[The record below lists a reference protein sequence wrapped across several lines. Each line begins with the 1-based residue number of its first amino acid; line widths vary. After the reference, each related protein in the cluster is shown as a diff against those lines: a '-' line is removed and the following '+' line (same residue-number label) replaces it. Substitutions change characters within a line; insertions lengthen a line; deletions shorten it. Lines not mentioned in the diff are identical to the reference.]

1 MALDAFPRPWSGPA
15 FRHIP
20 ASSPIGVLD
29 FRFAGRS
36 ADNRWN
42 EPGEPTVYLASDR
55 GVALAEL
62 ARHFHEAPVPPA
74 RLQLVERAVFRL
86 EVTIGR

>member
-1 MALDAFPRPWSGPA
+1 MALDPLARPWSGAA

-20 ASSPIGVLD
+20 AGSPVGVLD

-42 EPGEPTVYLASDR
+42 AQGEPTVYLASDR

-62 ARHFHEAPVPPA
+62 ARHFHEA
-74 RLQLVERAVFRL
+74 LVRVMRI
-86 EVTIGR
+86 VR